1 MKKFLKSEKIAFE
14 KLKYEENINWKN
26 KNETLSV
33 TEKVQFIYS
42 SDESYMFFS
51 NALPFS
57 HVPLLWFA
65 QL

>member
-26 KNETLSV
+26 KNETLNV

-42 SDESYMFFS
+42 SNKSYIQFFDFCRIKI
-51 NALPFS
+51 AF
-57 HVPLLWFA
+57 HWM
-65 QL
+65 